1 MSEFFAKKSHCW
13 QELIQ
18 QACEG
23 DDVALGQIV
32 SRVQNYLLF
41 VANGSLHQKI
51 RSKISASD
59 IVQQSMLEAHQSI
72 NRFNGSSEEEI
83 RAWLK
88 RIVLGNLVDS
98 TRRYKGT
105 IRRNADRE
113 ISIERLAVP
122 LAQPNSQTGSW
133 YVSRNEIQEQL
144 LKEVNRLPER
154 QRYVVEARHR
164 LGKSYQ
170 EIASSME
177 ITEVAVRK
185 LWSRGVQ
192 RLKEVMG
199 EK

>member
-1 MSEFFAKKSHCW
+1 MSEFVVEKPLRW

-18 QACEG
+18 QACDG

-32 SRVQNYLLF
+32 SQVQSYLLF
-41 VANGSLHQKI
+41 VANGSLNQQI

-72 NRFNGSSEEEI
+72 DRFNGSSETEI

-88 RIVLGNLVDS
+88 RILIGNLVDS
-98 TRRYKGT
+98 TRHYKKAA
-105 IRRNADRE
+105 RRNTDRE
-113 ISIERLAVP
+113 ISIEKLAVP
-122 LAQPNSQTGSW
+122 LAQPDSQTASW
-133 YVSRNEIQEQL
+133 YVSRKETKEQL
-144 LKEVNRLPER
+144 LEEVNRLPER

-164 LGKSYQ
+164 LGQSYQ

-192 RLKEVMG
+192 RLKEVMV